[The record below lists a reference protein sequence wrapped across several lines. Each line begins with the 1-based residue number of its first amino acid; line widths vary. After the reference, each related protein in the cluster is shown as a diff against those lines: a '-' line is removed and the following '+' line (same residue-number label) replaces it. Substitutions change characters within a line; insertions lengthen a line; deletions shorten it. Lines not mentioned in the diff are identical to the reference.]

1 MVKLPPLSL
10 YIHIPWCVQKC
21 PYCDFNS
28 HALKGEVP
36 HDDYVQHLLNDLN
49 NDVAYAQGREVKTI
63 FIGGGTPSLLSGP
76 AMQTLLDGVRAR
88 LPLAADAEI
97 TMEANPGTVEA
108 DRFVDY
114 QRAGVNRISIGVQ
127 SFSEEKLKRL
137 GRIHG
142 PQEAKRAA
150 NLASGLGLRSF
161 NLDLM
166 HGLPDQSLEEALGD
180 LRQAI
185 ELNPPHLSWYQL
197 TIEPNTLFGSRPPV
211 LPDDDALW
219 DIFEQ
224 GHQLLTAAGYQQY
237 ETSAY
242 AKPGYQCQ
250 HNLNYWRFGDYIGIG
265 CGAHGKVTFP
275 DGRILRT
282 TKTRH
287 PRGFMQGRY
296 LESQRDVEAADK
308 PFEFFMNRFRLLEPA
323 PRVEFSQ
330 YTGLSE
336 EVIRPQLVRHRKN
349 YLITPLRRSCSVSF
363 FQRSLAWLI
372 SSIFIKI
379 ATFLL
384 FISETFIV
392 NGYCPF
398 SSVIQSSCNLRLS
411 FCDCRK
417 VCRRCSLISKSRF
430 C

>member
-1 MVKLPPLSL
+1 MADLPPLSL

-36 HDDYVQHLLNDLN
+36 HDDYVQHLLRDLDND
-49 NDVAYAQGREVKTI
+49 APWAQDREVKTI

-88 LPLAADAEI
+88 LTLAADAEI

-108 DRFVDY
+108 DRFVEY

-127 SFSEEKLKRL
+127 SFSEPKLTRL

-142 PQEAKRAA
+142 PEEAKRAA
-150 NLASGLGLRSF
+150 RLASGLGLRSF

-166 HGLPDQSLEEALGD
+166 HGLPDQSLEEALDD

-185 ELNPPHLSWYQL
+185 ALNPPHLSWYQL

-224 GHQLLTAAGYQQY
+224 GHQLLSAAGYQQY

-250 HNLNYWRFGDYIGIG
+250 HNLNYWRFGDYLGIG
-265 CGAHGKVTFP
+265 CGAHGKVTLAG
-275 DGRILRT
+275 GRILRT
-282 TKTRH
+282 AKTRH
-287 PRGFMQGRY
+287 PRGYMTGNY
-296 LESQRDVEAADK
+296 LDKQHDVEAQDK

-323 PRVEFSQ
+323 PRDEFRR
-330 YTGLSE
+330 YTGLDESA
-336 EVIRPQLVRHRKN
+336 IRPQIDEAIARN
-349 YLITPLRRSCSVSF
+349 YLVETPESWQITEHGKLF
-363 FQRSLAWLI
+363 LNSLLEL
-372 SSIFIKI
+372 
-379 ATFLL
+379 FLV
-384 FISETFIV
+384 E
-392 NGYCPF
+392 
-398 SSVIQSSCNLRLS
+398 
-411 FCDCRK
+411 
-417 VCRRCSLISKSRF
+417 
-430 C
+430 

>member
-1 MVKLPPLSL
+1 MADLPPLSL

-36 HDDYVQHLLNDLN
+36 HDDYVQHLLRDLDND
-49 NDVAYAQGREVKTI
+49 APWAQGREVKTI

-88 LPLAADAEI
+88 LTLAADAEI

-108 DRFVDY
+108 DRFVEY

-127 SFSEEKLKRL
+127 SFSEPKLTRL

-142 PQEAKRAA
+142 PEEAKRAA
-150 NLASGLGLRSF
+150 RLASGLGLRSF

-166 HGLPDQSLEEALGD
+166 HGLPDQSLEEALDD

-185 ELNPPHLSWYQL
+185 ALNPPHLSWYQL

-224 GHQLLTAAGYQQY
+224 GHQLLSAAGYQQY

-250 HNLNYWRFGDYIGIG
+250 HNLNYWRFGDYLGIG
-265 CGAHGKVTFP
+265 CGAHGKVTLAG
-275 DGRILRT
+275 GRILRT
-282 TKTRH
+282 AKTRH
-287 PRGFMQGRY
+287 PRGYMTGNY
-296 LESQRDVEAADK
+296 LDKQHDVEAQDK

-323 PRVEFSQ
+323 PRDEFRC
-330 YTGLSE
+330 YTGLDESA
-336 EVIRPQLVRHRKN
+336 IRPQIDKAIARHYLVETPESWQ
-349 YLITPLRRSCSVSF
+349 ITEHGKLF
-363 FQRSLAWLI
+363 LNSLLEL
-372 SSIFIKI
+372 
-379 ATFLL
+379 FLA
-384 FISETFIV
+384 E
-392 NGYCPF
+392 
-398 SSVIQSSCNLRLS
+398 
-411 FCDCRK
+411 
-417 VCRRCSLISKSRF
+417 
-430 C
+430 